1 LKGGLDGID
10 KPVRG
15 RIAARLRK
23 LQRGAWGDCKSVGGG
38 VVELREHFGPGYRI
52 YVTERGQRV
61 VVVLAGGDKSSQ
73 SADIVKAIELAR
85 QT

>member
-1 LKGGLDGID
+1 MLEVQLTEEFEGWLDGID

-38 VVELREHFGPGYRI
+38 VVELREHFGPGYR
-52 YVTERGQRV
+52 
-61 VVVLAGGDKSSQ
+61 KSSQ